1 MDYPYYVNFRYDFFR
16 YDFFRNHIAN
26 IQQFFYMAILFA
38 KKSIIQHLDVAAG
51 TEDDVFAPVD
61 GDNFIIRPGGGAG

>member
-38 KKSIIQHLDVAAG
+38 KKSIIQHLNIAAG
-51 TEDDVFAPVD
+51 AEDDVFLSVD
-61 GDNFIIRPGGGAG
+61 VDDFVIRA

>member
-1 MDYPYYVNFRYDFFR
+1 MDYPYYVFFRYDYFR
-16 YDFFRNHIAN
+16 YDFFRNRSAN

-51 TEDDVFAPVD
+51 AENDILSSVD
-61 GDNFIIRPGGGAG
+61 GDNFVIRPGGGAG